1 MRPIYNEPVVYKNFI
16 TNGECEYIKRKAMSR
31 LKRSTVS
38 EDYTIDDKIYNKKM
52 CRVNKSSNRKLRRFT
67 GFKVH
72 FWWIL

>member
-38 EDYTIDDKIYNKKM
+38 EDYTIDDKIRKTLLIKIHSIYIYL
-52 CRVNKSSNRKLRRFT
+52 VNKTKF
-67 GFKVH
+67 FKK
-72 FWWIL
+72 IK